1 MDKRRIIRKPYSFRG
16 RMIAA
21 LMIGSLLATVI
32 SLFLAFCVT
41 HINLLQELKVRERA
55 VAIYLMELEQRTELR
70 TDELA
75 RLMEQN
81 GIEVAVLS
89 DEDVAALSA
98 GTQRELK
105 RAGIAYE
112 STTWKSQRNPVTYVQ
127 MRTGVLAI
135 TAGGDGSS
143 YGIAFARIIFGSTS
157 FLAVFALMVTLASYW
172 ISKPV
177 HEITNATRKVKEGD
191 FTVKLDAAH
200 APGEIGELMRS
211 FNAMTDALSRT
222 SYLQKDFISS
232 ISHEFKTPIASI
244 RGFARL
250 LQMPGLTEAQ
260 RQEYVDLIAQE
271 SDRLSRLSQTLLRLS
286 ALEQQSAPASL
297 TEFSLDEQLRQVI
310 LRLEPTWSAR
320 GISWQLDLNSVT
332 VVSDEELLSH
342 VWMNIIQNAIKFSPE
357 NAVIEVRVFAT
368 DTATVEITD
377 HGIGMD
383 DATVKRIFD
392 RFYQADRSRKQEG
405 VGFGRLPDLILL
417 DGGRGHVA
425 AVKPLVRQMGFDIPI
440 FGMAKDD
447 RHRTRALVTAAGDEI
462 AISAVPSVF
471 ALIGTIQEET
481 HRFAITYQRT
491 LRSRRMKASGL
502 EDIPGIGE
510 KRRQALLKKFRSVK
524 AISQA
529 GQAEL
534 EQVLP
539 VPAAQAVYRH
549 FHPQEGGTA
558 CASSQEPPEASR

>member
-1 MDKRRIIRKPYSFRG
+1 MDRRRIIRKPYSFRG

-75 RLMEQN
+75 RLVEQD

-112 STTWKSQRNPVTYVQ
+112 ATTWKSQRNPVTYVQ

-260 RQEYVDLIAQE
+260 RQEYVDLIAQ
-271 SDRLSRLSQTLLRLS
+271 
-286 ALEQQSAPASL
+286 
-297 TEFSLDEQLRQVI
+297 
-310 LRLEPTWSAR
+310 
-320 GISWQLDLNSVT
+320 
-332 VVSDEELLSH
+332 
-342 VWMNIIQNAIKFSPE
+342 
-357 NAVIEVRVFAT
+357 
-368 DTATVEITD
+368 
-377 HGIGMD
+377 
-383 DATVKRIFD
+383 
-392 RFYQADRSRKQEG
+392 
-405 VGFGRLPDLILL
+405 
-417 DGGRGHVA
+417 
-425 AVKPLVRQMGFDIPI
+425 
-440 FGMAKDD
+440 
-447 RHRTRALVTAAGDEI
+447 
-462 AISAVPSVF
+462 
-471 ALIGTIQEET
+471 
-481 HRFAITYQRT
+481 
-491 LRSRRMKASGL
+491 
-502 EDIPGIGE
+502 
-510 KRRQALLKKFRSVK
+510 
-524 AISQA
+524 
-529 GQAEL
+529 
-534 EQVLP
+534 
-539 VPAAQAVYRH
+539 
-549 FHPQEGGTA
+549 
-558 CASSQEPPEASR
+558 

>member
-55 VAIYLMELEQRTELR
+55 VAIYLMELEQRTELK

-81 GIEVAVLS
+81 GIEVAMLS

-310 LRLEPTWSAR
+310 LRLEPTWSTR

-405 VGFGRLPDLILL
+405 VGLGLCLVKRILDML
-417 DGGRGHVA
+417 
-425 AVKPLVRQMGFDIPI
+425 
-440 FGMAKDD
+440 
-447 RHRTRALVTAAGDEI
+447 
-462 AISAVPSVF
+462 
-471 ALIGTIQEET
+471 
-481 HRFAITYQRT
+481 
-491 LRSRRMKASGL
+491 
-502 EDIPGIGE
+502 
-510 KRRQALLKKFRSVK
+510 
-524 AISQA
+524 
-529 GQAEL
+529 
-534 EQVLP
+534 
-539 VPAAQAVYRH
+539 
-549 FHPQEGGTA
+549 GGTV
-558 CASSQEPPEASR
+558 SVDSRPGEGSTFRIHVPFRPKYDEAAHTGEREGKSP

>member
-1 MDKRRIIRKPYSFRG
+1 
-16 RMIAA
+16 
-21 LMIGSLLATVI
+21 
-32 SLFLAFCVT
+32 
-41 HINLLQELKVRERA
+41 
-55 VAIYLMELEQRTELR
+55 
-70 TDELA
+70 
-75 RLMEQN
+75 
-81 GIEVAVLS
+81 
-89 DEDVAALSA
+89 
-98 GTQRELK
+98 
-105 RAGIAYE
+105 
-112 STTWKSQRNPVTYVQ
+112 
-127 MRTGVLAI
+127 
-135 TAGGDGSS
+135 
-143 YGIAFARIIFGSTS
+143 
-157 FLAVFALMVTLASYW
+157 MVTLASSW

-177 HEITNATRKVKEGD
+177 HEITNATRKVEEGD

-405 VGFGRLPDLILL
+405 VGLGLCLVKRILDML
-417 DGGRGHVA
+417 
-425 AVKPLVRQMGFDIPI
+425 
-440 FGMAKDD
+440 
-447 RHRTRALVTAAGDEI
+447 
-462 AISAVPSVF
+462 
-471 ALIGTIQEET
+471 
-481 HRFAITYQRT
+481 
-491 LRSRRMKASGL
+491 
-502 EDIPGIGE
+502 
-510 KRRQALLKKFRSVK
+510 
-524 AISQA
+524 
-529 GQAEL
+529 
-534 EQVLP
+534 
-539 VPAAQAVYRH
+539 
-549 FHPQEGGTA
+549 GGTV
-558 CASSQEPPEASR
+558 SVDSRPGEGSTFRVHVPFRPKYDEAAHTDEREGKSP